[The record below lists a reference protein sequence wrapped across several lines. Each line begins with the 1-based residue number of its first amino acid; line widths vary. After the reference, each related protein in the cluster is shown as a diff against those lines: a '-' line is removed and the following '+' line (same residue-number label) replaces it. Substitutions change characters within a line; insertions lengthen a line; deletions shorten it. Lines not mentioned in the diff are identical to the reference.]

1 MMGIDEIQ
9 TPGFACG
16 GFEVVSMV
24 RRGAVVL
31 CESETFPIEKVF
43 VEFEDEETAQ
53 AFEQSVNGGHAEIR
67 VDEDTSINAAPDEVR
82 EEYELALVAG
92 DPERLENIL
101 TELWEDYGINPEN
114 KDPRET
120 SGIKRIAI
128 MHDDGVESF
137 GFKDNP
143 KVLRQWMRENGFQQ
157 HIIDGLDPRE

>member
-53 AFEQSVNGGHAEIR
+53 AFEQGVNGGHAEIR

-82 EEYELALVAG
+82 EEYELARSWRGTRSDL
-92 DPERLENIL
+92 RTSLRN
-101 TELWEDYGINPEN
+101 YGKI
-114 KDPRET
+114 T
-120 SGIKRIAI
+120 G
-128 MHDDGVESF
+128 
-137 GFKDNP
+137 
-143 KVLRQWMRENGFQQ
+143 
-157 HIIDGLDPRE
+157 